1 MDRELLLSIVAEW
14 LEEATIP
21 PLIPRQEIHIDPE
34 RLKRILAIVGPRRA
48 GKTYFMY
55 QLIQSLLDTGRWT
68 KQDILF
74 LDFEDYR
81 LTGFSPSEVEEL
93 FAVFQQLAG
102 QYPQFLFF
110 DEVQRLPNWSRVL
123 RTLHNQ
129 HRFRI
134 IISGSNSQLLGR
146 EVATELR
153 GRYED
158 VMMLP
163 FSFEEYLHYRGI
175 SYSKAAVYTPARGK
189 IIPAF
194 EEYLNY
200 GGFPEVIMLA
210 TSSERRR
217 LLQSYFQTVFYKD
230 VLDRYN
236 IKARYILDV
245 LMREL
250 LEDFSG
256 LFSISRFE
264 KHLKTNNLPGSK
276 RTISNYLHYLQE
288 AFFILLIEKFAYSPR
303 RRLMNPKK
311 VYLIDTGLAALGRP
325 FSENRGKILENVVA
339 IELYRRGREAY
350 YFKNRHEC
358 DFIVKTGSQ
367 PSEAIQVCWELT
379 PRDEKREIAG
389 LVEAMTSLKLATGRI
404 LTFAQSEEREVNGT
418 RIDIQP
424 VWRWLLDIHPGD

>member
-1 MDRELLLSIVAEW
+1 MKRELILSVIAEW
-14 LEEATIP
+14 LEEVTLP
-21 PLIPRQEIHIDPE
+21 DLIPRQQPHVDPE
-34 RLKRILAIVGPRRA
+34 RLNRILAIVGPRRA

-74 LDFEDYR
+74 LDLEDYR
-81 LTGFSPSEVEEL
+81 LTGFSTSDVEEL
-93 FAVFQQLAG
+93 FTVFHQLTG
-102 QYPQFLFF
+102 QYPHFLFF
-110 DEVQRLPNWSRVL
+110 DEVQHLPNWSRVL

-129 HRFRI
+129 HRFKI

-163 FSFEEYLHYRGI
+163 FSFKEYLRYRGI
-175 SYSKAAVYTPARGK
+175 SYTTTATYTPTRGK
-189 IIPAF
+189 LIAAF
-194 EEYLNY
+194 EDYLKY

-210 TSSERRR
+210 ASSERRR

-250 LEDFSG
+250 LDDFSG
-256 LFSISRFE
+256 LFSISQFE
-264 KHLKTNNLPGSK
+264 KHLKSNNLPGSK
-276 RTISNYLHYLQE
+276 RTISNYLHHLQE
-288 AFFILLIEKFAYSPR
+288 AFFILLTDKFAYSPR
-303 RRLMNPKK
+303 QRLMNPKK
-311 VYLIDTGLAALGRP
+311 VYLIDTGLSVLGVP
-325 FSENRGKILENVVA
+325 FSENRGKILENIVA
-339 IELYRRGREAY
+339 IELYRRGKETY
-350 YFKNRHEC
+350 YFKSRHEC

-367 PSEAIQVCWELT
+367 PTEAIQVCWEVT
-379 PRDEKREIAG
+379 TRNEKREIAG
-389 LVEAMTSLKLATGRI
+389 LVEAMNALNIRDGRI
-404 LTFAQSEEREVNGT
+404 LTFTQNEERELIGRKVA
-418 RIDIQP
+418 IQP
-424 VWRWLLDIHPGD
+424 VWRWLLDTPTED